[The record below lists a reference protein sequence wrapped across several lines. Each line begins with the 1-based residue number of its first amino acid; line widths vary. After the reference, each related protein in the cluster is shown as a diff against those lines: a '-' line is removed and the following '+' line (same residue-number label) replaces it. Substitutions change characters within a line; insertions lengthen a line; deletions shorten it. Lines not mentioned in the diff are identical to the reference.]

1 MESDWEN
8 KIKALIKRRYA
19 RQNRNKNRNSISPHE
34 MGYPQEILE
43 NLPSTLLQQ
52 YSGCGYLFR
61 DIEFNS
67 NELILD
73 LGSGAGLDSYLAT
86 KYFNAGRVLSLDL
99 TFEMLEN
106 HHVYNIKAICGDMEY
121 LPINDLQLDVIIAN
135 ASLNLAANKEKALG
149 EAFRVLKY
157 NGRIIMR
164 DVINVGE
171 LPQEVLIDPLSF
183 NTSLGGALNEQSLRS
198 KIESVGFVDIDISDH
213 QPFSYLE
220 SVKIEATKPPN

>member
-1 MESDWEN
+1 
-8 KIKALIKRRYA
+8 
-19 RQNRNKNRNSISPHE
+19 

-61 DIEFNS
+61 DIEFNN

-135 ASLNLAANKEKALG
+135 ASLNLATNKEKALG
-149 EAFRVLKY
+149 EAFRVLKH

-164 DVINVGE
+164 DVVNVGE

-183 NTSLGGALNEQSLRS
+183 NTSLGGALNEQALRS

-213 QPFSYLE
+213 QSFSYLE
-220 SVKIEATKPPN
+220 SVKIEATKPPS

>member
-1 MESDWEN
+1 
-8 KIKALIKRRYA
+8 
-19 RQNRNKNRNSISPHE
+19 

-135 ASLNLAANKEKALG
+135 ASLNLATNKEKALG

-220 SVKIEATKPPN
+220 SVKIEATKPPKLIWNS